1 MKKNTNCNSIDPE
14 SFIFSL
20 FEILSIGDEYIEAKH
35 VSTGA
40 VVRIV
45 KESFSTVEFLKPN
58 EKSLFG
64 VVKKNED
71 WYFCGLSISGHSYQ
85 DVEYNGYESHI
96 FNDYMRQETEDI
108 SQKMMDFF
116 C

>member
-1 MKKNTNCNSIDPE
+1 M
-14 SFIFSL
+14 
-20 FEILSIGDEYIEAKH
+20 
-35 VSTGA
+35 STGA
-40 VVRIV
+40 VIRIV
-45 KESFSTVEFLKPN
+45 KHSFSSVEFLKPN

-64 VVKKNED
+64 VIRKGEN
-71 WYFCGLSISGHSYQ
+71 WYFCGLSISGASYQ

-116 C
+116 VEQYKGHMLFLF